1 MAKEGQPL
9 LESHRLVLPLWFPM
23 GFVGKWYGFGQNSDY
38 DAGVRAKTKGDWSAA
53 ILAFRR
59 AYHEHKEPSF
69 RSVIRRSLAGALGS
83 LAKQDLALDPEAS
96 SELLDEALELEPAF
110 ADLWLARARAA
121 RLLERQ
127 ADEKESVQKAIG
139 INPKYAEAL
148 IHQAALQI
156 ESGDKGEAKNCLM
169 KAAQASPRLA
179 EAIRMAAEDPTQLLR
194 LRLPYSDQAAQLIRR
209 GEELGKA
216 NLWMEA
222 SLAYA
227 EVLALAPGYA
237 DVRCRRAEA
246 LMAMDEFDQAEF
258 ELERALESNP
268 RYAEALAIMGVL
280 RKRQGRAAESGAYLR
295 KALEADPSQPIA
307 REELLRGE

>member
-1 MAKEGQPL
+1 MAREGQPPL
-9 LESHRLVLPLWFPM
+9 ASLRLVLPLWFPM

-59 AYHEHKEPSF
+59 AYHDHKEPSF

-83 LAKQDLALDPEAS
+83 LAKQDLTQDPEAS
-96 SELLDEALELEPAF
+96 ASLLQEALELEPGF

-121 RLLERQ
+121 RLLNQGREEL
-127 ADEKESVQKAIG
+127 DSVQRAID

-148 IHQAALQI
+148 IHEAALQI
-156 ESGDKGEAKNCLM
+156 ESGEKTEAKKSLIR
-169 KAAQASPRLA
+169 AAQASPRLA
-179 EAIRMAAEDPTQLLR
+179 EAIRLAGEDPAQLLR
-194 LRLPYSDQAAQLIRR
+194 LRLPYSDQAAHLIRR

-237 DVRCRRAEA
+237 DVRCRRAEV

-280 RKRQGRAAESGAYLR
+280 RKRQGRGQEAGLYLR
-295 KALEADPSQPIA
+295 KALDADPSQPIA
-307 REELLRGE
+307 REELLRKE

>member
-83 LAKQDLALDPEAS
+83 LAKQDLAVDPEAS

-156 ESGDKGEAKNCLM
+156 ESGDKGEAKNSLM

-179 EAIRMAAEDPTQLLR
+179 EAIRLAGEDPTQLLR